1 MPDKTLKEIMEDV
14 SNRPMY
20 YRRDGTPIVGNP
32 DDPKGT
38 LEWAKVFENSDRFVD
53 VDMTLYGECLSTVFL
68 GLDHS
73 FTYATPHTPI
83 LFETMLFAPVSDELR
98 KAKRERIQKITMS
111 ADKAEAIE
119 KMEDFPEEERIKTH
133 FPHDQLQRRYATEAE
148 AKASHRKLKL
158 QSLIPTRWRHFL
170 LWTIGRQ
177 ADWSF
182 YDDE

>member
-20 YRRDGTPIVGNP
+20 YRRDGTPIVGSP

-38 LEWAKVFENSDRFVD
+38 LEWAMMFEDSKGRIVGRDRTF
-53 VDMTLYGECLSTVFL
+53 YGENLSTVFL
-68 GLDHS
+68 GFDQS
-73 FTYATPHTPI
+73 FSFATPHTPI

-98 KAKRERIQKITMS
+98 
-111 ADKAEAIE
+111 
-119 KMEDFPEEERIKTH
+119 EEERIKTH

-158 QSLIPTRWRHFL
+158 QCLIPPRWRHFL